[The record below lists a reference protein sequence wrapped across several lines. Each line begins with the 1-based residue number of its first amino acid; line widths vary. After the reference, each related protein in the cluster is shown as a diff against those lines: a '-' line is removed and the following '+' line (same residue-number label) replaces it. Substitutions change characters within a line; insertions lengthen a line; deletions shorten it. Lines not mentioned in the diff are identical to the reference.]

1 MTLDSPGSLDS
12 SYSPYSA
19 WDSGTCSI
27 ARTLEVIGDRWTLLV
42 LRDVA
47 NGVRRFDE
55 LAGHLGVARNI
66 LSGRLARLTEA
77 GLVERA
83 AYREPGARER
93 REYRLTGPGRELMPM
108 LVAFM
113 QWGDRHLAGPEG
125 PPALVRHAG
134 CGAPVRVSV
143 TCEQGHDLGERP
155 RLRLYPGPGG
165 RRRDGAPSR

>member
-1 MTLDSPGSLDS
+1 
-12 SYSPYSA
+12 
-19 WDSGTCSI
+19 
-27 ARTLEVIGDRWTLLV
+27 VIGDRWTLLV

-77 GLVERA
+77 GLVERT

-93 REYRLTGPGRELMPM
+93 YEYGLTGPGRELMPV
-108 LVAFM
+108 LVAVM

-125 PPALVRHAG
+125 PPTIVRHAD
-134 CGAPVRVSV
+134 CGAPVTVSV
-143 TCEQGHDLGERP
+143 TCDEGHNLGERP

-165 RRRDGAPSR
+165 RLSSTSG